1 MVPEPNKVPV
11 VPPSVIRNNGSSTTR
26 AAPAASTNA
35 GKMWVV
41 VNLVMARFGLWRPGV
56 GLDAVWSRYQSRSW
70 KELGEEAGLYQ
81 MPTRRM
87 NSAKVDGCY
96 GSNA

>member
-1 MVPEPNKVPV
+1 VVPEPNKVPV

-56 GLDAVWSRYQSRSW
+56 GLDAVWSGTNQDHGSSFGR
-70 KELGEEAGLYQ
+70 KLYQ
-81 MPTRRM
+81 MPTKSM
-87 NSAKVDGCY
+87 SSAKVNGWN